1 MLGYEIEDYQQL
13 KAVKKKL
20 SENLSRKLFFKSLF
34 HCGSKV
40 AVAANLNAVAVV
52 ANNKTARFYG
62 VTHCK
67 SPWCCPVCTSRQMAR
82 YAADIAVAID
92 ALKERGEIAA
102 MITLT
107 IPHTRD
113 FSCQESTEILYN
125 SWKDFVI
132 HGNTVLKA
140 NPNDIFSNF
149 AAATNH
155 KHRVRVTEYT
165 YGEKGWHPHF
175 HTLFWFPRDKFQSI
189 IDWQERLEKRWLEI
203 VKRNTLKQLLLRYPE
218 TQGVTVKASGL
229 SKLNSC
235 EVLPDAPT
243 IRELL
248 FKVKNVVKVDE
259 MLNKR
264 LENLGYRIM
273 KMYENL
279 DPESHALYISV
290 DKSGKVIEQQSSNY
304 ICGWG
309 ANRELTG
316 NVGYKATNPGHYT
329 WQQILE
335 KAIAEDRAKRAL
347 KAPSVG
353 TSVALEKESTL
364 KNDCQNKEGYS
375 SKLNELK
382 PAEGSRKNEEVSAL
396 DAAQVPAEADNKWW
410 TLYFEYARAT
420 LIRRHA
426 RINYSVHSG
435 LKQIIAD
442 YKKSNAYKEFSKKN
456 TMKLENE
463 FGKWRVVCWFLPCQ
477 WYDICDKNLEVD
489 ILKFAV
495 NGGLTEINRL
505 LEAHGLPP
513 AVEKIGRQAEILEE
527 VLNAA

>member
-20 SENLSRKLFFKSLF
+20 SEDLSKKLFFKSLF

-40 AVAANLNAVAVV
+40 AMVANLSAVAVV

-92 ALKERGEIAA
+92 ALKERDELAA

-113 FSCQESTEILYN
+113 FTCQESTEILYN
-125 SWKDFVI
+125 SWKDFVV
-132 HGNTVLKA
+132 HGNTVLA
-140 NPNDIFSNF
+140 NSKNDIFSNF

-165 YGEKGWHPHF
+165 WGEKGWHPHF

-189 IDWQERLEKRWLEI
+189 IDWQERLETRWLEI

-218 TQGVTVKASGL
+218 TQNVRINSLGL
-229 SKLNSC
+229 RKLNC
-235 EVLPDAPT
+235 CKELPDAPT

-248 FKVKNVVKVDE
+248 FNVKHVVKVDE

-279 DPESHALYISV
+279 DPKSHALYISV
-290 DKSGKVIEQQSSNY
+290 DESGKVIEQQSSNY

-309 ANRELTG
+309 ANREITG

-347 KAPSVG
+347 KAPSD
-353 TSVALEKESTL
+353 SVALEKESTL
-364 KNDCQNKEGYS
+364 KNNNLLQAKEGYIN
-375 SKLNELK
+375 KLNELK
-382 PAEGSRKNEEVSAL
+382 PAEGSRKNEEGGAL
-396 DAAQVPAEADNKWW
+396 DAAQVPAEEDNKWW
-410 TLYFEYARAT
+410 TLYFEYAKAT

-442 YKKSNAYKEFSKKN
+442 YKKSNAYKQFSKKN
-456 TMKLENE
+456 NMKLEE
-463 FGKWRVVCWFLPCQ
+463 KFGKWRVICWFLPSQ
-477 WYDICDKNLEVD
+477 WYAICEKDLEVD

-513 AVEKIGRQAEILEE
+513 AIEKVEGRTEILEE

>member
-1 MLGYEIEDYQQL
+1 MLGHEIEDYQQL

-20 SENLSRKLFFKSLF
+20 SEDLKKKLFFKSLY

-40 AVAANLNAVAVV
+40 AMVANLSAVAVA

-92 ALKERGEIAA
+92 ALKERDEIAA

-113 FSCQESTEILYN
+113 FTCQESTEILYN
-125 SWKDFVI
+125 SWKDFVV
-132 HGNTVLKA
+132 HGNKVLA
-140 NPNDIFSNF
+140 NAKNDIFSNF

-189 IDWQERLEKRWLEI
+189 IDWQERLETRWLEL

-218 TQGVTVKASGL
+218 TQGVTVKALGL
-229 SKLNSC
+229 RKLNSC
-235 EVLPDAPT
+235 KVLPDAPT
-243 IRELL
+243 IRGLL
-248 FKVKNVVKVDE
+248 FKVKHVVKVDE
-259 MLNKR
+259 MLNNR

-273 KMYENL
+273 KMYQNL

-290 DKSGKVIEQQSSNY
+290 DENGKVIEQQSSNY

-316 NVGYKATNPGHYT
+316 NVSYKATNEGHFT

-335 KAIAEDRAKRAL
+335 KAIAEDR
-347 KAPSVG
+347 
-353 TSVALEKESTL
+353 TI
-364 KNDCQNKEGYS
+364 
-375 SKLNELK
+375 KLNEHK
-382 PAEGSRKNEEVSAL
+382 PAEGSRKNEGGAL
-396 DAAQVPAEADNKWW
+396 DAAQVPAEEDNKWW

-442 YKKSNAYKEFSKKN
+442 YKKSNAYKQFAKKN
-456 TMKLENE
+456 SMKLQNE

-477 WYDICDKNLEVD
+477 WYAICEKDLEVD

-513 AVEKIGRQAEILEE
+513 AIEKVEGRTEILEE

>member
-1 MLGYEIEDYQQL
+1 MLGYEIEDLQQL

-20 SENLSRKLFFKSLF
+20 SEDLSKKLFFKSLF

-40 AVAANLNAVAVV
+40 AMAANVSAVAVV
-52 ANNKTARFYG
+52 ANNKTAKYLG

-92 ALKERGEIAA
+92 ALKERGELAA

-113 FSCQESTEILYN
+113 FTCQESTEILYN
-125 SWKDFVI
+125 SWKDFVV
-132 HGNTVLKA
+132 HGNTVLATAK
-140 NPNDIFSNF
+140 NDIFSNF

-165 YGEKGWHPHF
+165 WGEKGWHPHF

-189 IDWQERLEKRWLEI
+189 IDWQDRLEERWLEI

-218 TQGVTVKASGL
+218 TQRVTVNALGL
-229 SKLNSC
+229 RKLNSC
-235 EVLPDAPT
+235 KVLPDAPT
-243 IRELL
+243 IRKQL
-248 FKVKNVVKVDE
+248 FNVKHVVKVDE
-259 MLNKR
+259 MLNNR
-264 LENLGYRIM
+264 LENLGYRIF
-273 KMYENL
+273 KMYQNL

-290 DKSGKVIEQQSSNY
+290 DENGKVIEQQSSNY

-316 NVGYKATNPGHYT
+316 NVSYKATNPGHYT

-335 KAIAEDRAKRAL
+335 KAIAEN
-347 KAPSVG
+347 
-353 TSVALEKESTL
+353 
-364 KNDCQNKEGYS
+364 ND
-375 SKLNELK
+375 
-382 PAEGSRKNEEVSAL
+382 
-396 DAAQVPAEADNKWW
+396 DWW
-410 TLYFEYARAT
+410 ALYFEYAKAT

-435 LKQIIAD
+435 LKKIIED
-442 YKKSNAYKEFSKKN
+442 YKKSNAYKTFAKKN
-456 TMKLENE
+456 SENLVKA

-477 WYDICDKNLEVD
+477 WYAICEKDLEVD

-513 AVEKIGRQAEILEE
+513 AIEKIEGRTEILEE